1 MASRVSTRK
10 PQSTRDVYSFSHTHS
25 HFLSCFLALSL
36 SRSFY
41 NSLSRSSIS
50 RFLALSL
57 SRSLAPSL
65 PRSRALARRVITT
78 KTAYKVAVSTRAAR
92 KGNGSY
98 KAPMGFYTH
107 TLSLSLTHIHAQW
120 QLQGPPWDSTH
131 THSLS
136 HTHTYTHAH
145 THTQTHAYTHTYAH
159 AHSHYSLAR
168 SLSLSYDSCSH
179 FRCNSVRWKLL
190 LLCVI
195 YAYVKEPYM
204 QR

>member
-10 PQSTRDVYSFSHTHS
+10 PQSTRDGNSFSHTHS

-65 PRSRALARRVITT
+65 PRSRALAWRVITT

-92 KGNGSY
+92 KGNGSH

-107 TLSLSLTHIHAQW
+107 TLSLSLTHIHTQC

-131 THSLS
+131 TLSLS
-136 HTHTYTHAH
+136 HTHIHTRTH
-145 THTQTHAYTHTYAH
+145 THTNTCIHTHACTRTFAL
-159 AHSHYSLAR
+159 LAR
-168 SLSLSYDSCSH
+168 SLTLSL
-179 FRCNSVRWKLL
+179 
-190 LLCVI
+190 I
-195 YAYVKEPYM
+195 
-204 QR
+204 